1 MLQSMRKHA
10 KFFYFLFFI
19 VILSFVF
26 WGVGSLDKS
35 ASVNVAEIGK
45 EKISV
50 EEYWKAYEG
59 VRARFR
65 DTYKENFDEE
75 MEKKLNLK
83 ETVLNSLID
92 ERVLL
97 LSAKELGL
105 TVTDKE
111 LQEVIV
117 NDPRFMRDGV
127 FRKDIYFK
135 TLELNRLTPEMFE
148 TSTRQQLLEL
158 KMRRLVWSAVDV
170 TQADLRNMPTDE
182 KTAQMMTQALL
193 LNERDAALRSYIDN
207 LKGRMVIKIKKDVI
221 S

>member
-117 NDPRFMRDGV
+117 NDPRFMRDGI
-127 FRKDIYFK
+127 FRKDIYFR

-182 KTAQMMTQALL
+182 KAAQMMTQTLV
-193 LNERDAALRSYIDN
+193 LNERDTALRSYIDN
-207 LKGRMVIKIKKDVI
+207 IKGRMVIKIKKDVI

>member
-1 MLQSMRKHA
+1 MRKHA

-117 NDPRFMRDGV
+117 NDPRFMRDGI
-127 FRKDIYFK
+127 FRKDIYFR

-182 KTAQMMTQALL
+182 KAAQMMTQTLV
-193 LNERDAALRSYIDN
+193 LNERDTALRSYIDN
-207 LKGRMVIKIKKDVI
+207 IKGRMVIKIKKDVI